1 MEILQLDHYIIIRRK
16 MYFRFFLSF
25 LTSIQFIRM
34 IKGKDRTCQH
44 PFPSPP
50 PPPVSSFRLY
60 HRSGWRVIKTI
71 IHGVRVYSPREGG
84 GRGRQGEPRRRE
96 RSGEK
101 RRVCTF
107 EAVSSIIELVAW
119 HVVGAIPA
127 ACFEVVS
134 IQGDVQLPGGGGWLL
149 QVGRNI
155 EVGRAR

>member
-1 MEILQLDHYIIIRRK
+1 MILSL
-16 MYFRFFLSF
+16 
-25 LTSIQFIRM
+25 LTSIEFIRNDLER
-34 IKGKDRTCQH
+34 IA
-44 PFPSPP
+44 PVSIPI
-50 PPPVSSFRLY
+50 VSSFRLY

-71 IHGVRVYSPREGG
+71 IHGVRVYSPRGGEGG
-84 GRGRQGEPRRRE
+84 ERGVRQGQPRR

-134 IQGDVQLPGGGGWLL
+134 IQGDVQLPGGGG
-149 QVGRNI
+149 G
-155 EVGRAR
+155 EVVVASWSKHRGRARPIKRKHLIKR